1 MNEQEFIGWLV
12 IGGGAVIALI
22 VTVTKPLLNVHRQL
36 VELNA
41 NQKQIIEQN
50 KIRDDRITL
59 HGKEIETNQRD
70 LIEVK
75 HELANHETRLQSLER
90 R

>member
-75 HELANHETRLQSLER
+75 HELANHETRLQSLES
-90 R
+90 